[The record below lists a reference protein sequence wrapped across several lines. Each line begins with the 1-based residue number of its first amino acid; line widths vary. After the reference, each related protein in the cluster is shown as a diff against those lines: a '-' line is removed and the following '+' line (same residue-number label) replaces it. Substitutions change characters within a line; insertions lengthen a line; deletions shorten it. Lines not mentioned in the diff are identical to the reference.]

1 MRPSV
6 RLALTTCLVAG
17 LSACAANLAGQETL
31 SRYDQLQDAERG
43 LMPVREFG
51 SEDGLGAIRAVYM
64 DRAAVA
70 DGVIADS
77 GLDDERFARVVDR
90 LTGTMCR
97 RLARGGV
104 TVTTDPSV
112 ATHRLDMT
120 ITGFRPTNAAAAGAS
135 SVIGVFVPGPLNP
148 RIPVGVGALAVEG
161 ELLDLDGEQIAAMQW
176 NAQNHLVSGG
186 GAFTLLR
193 GDFGVTSDGEDLASA
208 FADSFGDLIVDGRD
222 AAGGVRGETER
233 GVCTALARDEVEDEV
248 AD

>member
-1 MRPSV
+1 MHRAA

-51 SEDGLGAIRAVYM
+51 DAQGLGAIGAVYM
-64 DRAAVA
+64 ERAAVA
-70 DGVIADS
+70 DGVIEGS
-77 GLDDERFARVVDR
+77 GLDEERFSRVVDR

-97 RLARGGV
+97 RLARGGIMV
-104 TVTTDPSV
+104 TSDASQ
-112 ATHRLDMT
+112 ASHRLDMT
-120 ITGFRPTNAAAAGAS
+120 ITAFRPTNAAAAGAS

-148 RIPVGVGALAVEG
+148 RIPVGVGAIAVEG
-161 ELLDLDGEQIAAMQW
+161 ELLDLEGEQIAAMQW
-176 NAQNHLVSGG
+176 NAQNHRASGG

-208 FADSFGDLIVDGRD
+208 FADSFGDLIVNGRD
-222 AAGGVRGETER
+222 EAGGVRAETER
-233 GVCTALARDEVEDEV
+233 GVCTALARDEVEDG
-248 AD
+248 AG